1 MDKDTIAAIATP
13 QGSGGISI
21 IRISG
26 ICALEIAKKI
36 SHRAEIKPRYAHFA
50 NFYDLKGEKLDEGL
64 LLYFPAPNSFTG
76 EDVVELQG
84 HGGIAVADSL
94 LKASFALG
102 ARQAKGGEFSQRAF
116 LNNKMDLTQAEA
128 VADLINA
135 QSLSA
140 VKAANKSLSGEF
152 SKKVNELNQDLFK
165 LRVFIEA
172 ALDFADEED
181 TNWIEEGK
189 ILEKLKTWGE
199 KLNLLIKNSQQGK
212 LLNEGIN
219 LVLAGSPNAGKSSL
233 LNALAGEDLAIVTPI
248 EGTTRDIV
256 RAKLIIAGMPI
267 NVLDTA
273 GLRESQDLIEIEGIK
288 RSREAIKKAD
298 LIIYLI
304 DGSKPYEKPNLGAEI
319 PVLEVFNKADLVKEK
334 DKTKFWICAKNGEG
348 LEELKTKIA
357 EFAGRSE
364 EEPAFIARARHLEA
378 LQNAQKVA
386 QQAIKNLD
394 LENPELSAQDL
405 RDISQFLEELTGK
418 IHSEDIL
425 DAIFS
430 DFCIGK

>member
-26 ICALEIAKKI
+26 IKALEIAKKI
-36 SHRAEIKPRYAHFA
+36 SHREEIKPRYAHFA

-140 VKAANKSLSGEF
+140 VKAAIKSLSGEF

-172 ALDFADEED
+172 ALDFAD
-181 TNWIEEGK
+181 
-189 ILEKLKTWGE
+189 
-199 KLNLLIKNSQQGK
+199 
-212 LLNEGIN
+212 
-219 LVLAGSPNAGKSSL
+219 
-233 LNALAGEDLAIVTPI
+233 
-248 EGTTRDIV
+248 
-256 RAKLIIAGMPI
+256 
-267 NVLDTA
+267 
-273 GLRESQDLIEIEGIK
+273 
-288 RSREAIKKAD
+288 
-298 LIIYLI
+298 
-304 DGSKPYEKPNLGAEI
+304 
-319 PVLEVFNKADLVKEK
+319 
-334 DKTKFWICAKNGEG
+334 
-348 LEELKTKIA
+348 
-357 EFAGRSE
+357 
-364 EEPAFIARARHLEA
+364 
-378 LQNAQKVA
+378 
-386 QQAIKNLD
+386 
-394 LENPELSAQDL
+394 
-405 RDISQFLEELTGK
+405 
-418 IHSEDIL
+418 
-425 DAIFS
+425 
-430 DFCIGK
+430 